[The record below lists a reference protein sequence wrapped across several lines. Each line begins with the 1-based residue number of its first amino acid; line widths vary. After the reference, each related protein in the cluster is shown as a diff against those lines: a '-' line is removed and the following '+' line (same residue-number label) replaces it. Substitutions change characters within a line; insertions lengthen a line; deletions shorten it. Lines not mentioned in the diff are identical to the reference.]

1 MNIYLLVGGSL
12 SLVAS
17 ALHIGV
23 IVGGPDW
30 LRFFGAGERMAQM
43 AEGGSWYPGL
53 VTGFIAVARM
63 VMGAYALVASGVASG
78 AASTGAAGSAQALPL
93 PLPFVK
99 WIVLAITSVFL
110 LRGLALAPMY
120 FVMPDQVNAFAV
132 WSSLIV
138 LALGIFHAVGLA
150 QVWRYL

>member
-1 MNIYLLVGGSL
+1 MNIYLLIGGSL

-30 LRFFGAGERMAQM
+30 LRFFGAGERMAVM
-43 AEGGSWYPGL
+43 AENGSWYPGL
-53 VTGFIAVARM
+53 VTGFIAVALM
-63 VMGAYALVASGVASG
+63 VMGAYAL
-78 AASTGAAGSAQALPL
+78 AASTGGAGSAHALPLPL

-99 WIVLAITSVFL
+99 WIVLAITAVYL

-120 FVMPDQVNAFAV
+120 FVMPEQVNAFAV

-138 LALGIFHAVGLA
+138 LALGIFHAVGLS
-150 QVWRYL
+150 QVWKHL

>member
-1 MNIYLLVGGSL
+1 MNIYLLIGGLL
-12 SLVAS
+12 SLLAS

-43 AEGGSWYPGL
+43 AENGSWYPGL
-53 VTGFIAVARM
+53 VTGFIAVALM
-63 VMGAYALVASGVASG
+63 VLGTYAIVG
-78 AASTGAAGSAQALPL
+78 AASGGTHAL

-99 WIVLAITSVFL
+99 WVLLTITAVYL
-110 LRGLALAPMY
+110 LRGLALLPMY

-138 LALGIFHAVGLA
+138 LALGIFHAVGLS
-150 QVWRYL
+150 QVWRNL